1 MNSFVRVG
9 ELAAEAVAEHPLPA
23 HFDDLDA
30 GSKRL
35 LRRQAVALGT
45 TPELHYASV
54 LAKHDARARSAAVVD
69 EVLNALKGRR

>member
-1 MNSFVRVG
+1 MNRFARIS
-9 ELAAEAVAEHPLPA
+9 EIAAEALEEQPLPA
-23 HFDDLDA
+23 TFGELDA
-30 GSKRL
+30 GSKRSI
-35 LRRQAVALGT
+35 RREAAVLGI